1 MLPRWRPDMARL
13 ICLGGG
19 IEGLPILQRAR
30 ALGHDLIVV
39 DGNPKAPGMVLG
51 RPVVASCYDPHETV
65 LRLAGVQADGVIC
78 CAIDAPHVA
87 AAVAAA
93 FGLPGLTPER
103 AFRSVN
109 KPEQKRILSSVVD
122 VPSMMRWPRIVVKP
136 PDSRGARGVRLLDT
150 GGVVEEY
157 LDGPQL
163 STESIIQDGKVLFT
177 AIGLRNYSRLAE
189 FAPYVIEDGYDMP
202 YSLPPLTSGWKNLD
216 SMLATACQALGW
228 DNLTVKGDWIIHDG
242 KLVILE
248 LAARLSGGFFG
259 THGIPLAYN
268 FPFVDVA
275 IELAL
280 GYKQGDV
287 AASFWLMPPGPYVSQ
302 RYVFPE
308 PGDIGRRVAKMPT
321 EIRTTNQYGLTSD
334 FLTFAIHPGDTIQPV
349 TSHGQ
354 RWGQVT
360 CTGATPEQARERA
373 ERAVAAMKAAVVLD

>member
-1 MLPRWRPDMARL
+1 MARL